1 LKERLWLIIQNFKMY
16 ISQRNKA
23 KYLVRNHVSM
33 LFKARKGIRGNL
45 KATERLYEMEAQI
58 P

>member
-1 LKERLWLIIQNFKMY
+1 MY